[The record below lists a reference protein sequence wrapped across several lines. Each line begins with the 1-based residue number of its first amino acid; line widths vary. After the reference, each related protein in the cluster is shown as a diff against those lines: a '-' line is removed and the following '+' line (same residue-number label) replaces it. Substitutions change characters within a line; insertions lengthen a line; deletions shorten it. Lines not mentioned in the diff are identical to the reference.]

1 MTSHPSG
8 ETVFRCA
15 KFSVRRVGVTTHDG
29 EQRLREVVVHPGAVV
44 ILAVMDDG
52 RIVMIR
58 NQRFAVG
65 KELIELPAGTLEEGE
80 EPILCAGREL
90 IEETGYQAATLE
102 PLTSF
107 YSSPGFYTEK
117 LHVFVARGLTHVGQ
131 QLEDTEH
138 IRVEPMTLADVL
150 GKIQCHEIEDA
161 KTMAAILYY
170 SRFFGGT
177 S

>member
-1 MTSHPSG
+1 MNSDLPG

-15 KFSVRRVGVTTHDG
+15 KFHVRRVAVTTHDG
-29 EQRLREVVVHPGAVV
+29 QTRQRDVVVHPGAVV

-52 RIVMIR
+52 RVVMIR
-58 NQRFAVG
+58 NRRFAVG

-80 EPILCAGREL
+80 EPIACAGREL
-90 IEETGYQAATLE
+90 IEETGYEATE
-102 PLTSF
+102 VQPLVSF
-107 YSSPGFYTEK
+107 YSSPGFYTER
-117 LHVFVARGLTHVGQ
+117 LYVFVARGLKHVGQ

-138 IRVEPMTLADVL
+138 IRVEPMTLGDVL
-150 GKIQCHEIEDA
+150 AKIESNEIEDA

-170 SRFFGGT
+170 SRFVGGT

>member
-1 MTSHPSG
+1 MTHDPPG
-8 ETVFRCA
+8 QTVFRCA
-15 KFSVRRVGVTTHDG
+15 KFTVRRVAVATHDG
-29 EQRLREVVVHPGAVV
+29 GKRMRDVVVHPGAVV
-44 ILAVMDDG
+44 ILAVMADG

-80 EPILCAGREL
+80 DPIVCAGREL
-90 IEETGYQAATLE
+90 IEETGYEAATLE

-107 YSSPGFYTEK
+107 YSSPGFYTER

-138 IRVEPMTLADVL
+138 IRVEPMTLGDVL
-150 GKIQCHEIEDA
+150 AKIQCHEIDDA

-170 SRFFGGT
+170 SRFVGGT